1 MEEKMEKTGRNDA
14 PRRLNPGYIFGIFM
28 IIVYLG
34 MAYLLVFS
42 PLFEQNFSPAFRY
55 SIGVVFLIYGVYRA
69 YRQVKAYKK

>member
-34 MAYLLVFS
+34 MAYLLVFT

-55 SIGVVFLIYGVYRA
+55 SIGIVFLRYGV

>member
-1 MEEKMEKTGRNDA
+1 MEKTGRNDA

-34 MAYLLVFS
+34 MAYLLVFT

-55 SIGVVFLIYGVYRA
+55 SIGIVFLIYVIYRA
-69 YRQVKAYKK
+69 YSQVKAYKK